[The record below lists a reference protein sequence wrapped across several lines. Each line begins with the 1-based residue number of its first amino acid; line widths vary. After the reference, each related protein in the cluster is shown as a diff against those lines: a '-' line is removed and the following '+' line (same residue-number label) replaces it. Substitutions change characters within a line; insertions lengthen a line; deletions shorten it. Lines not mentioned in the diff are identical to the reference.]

1 MSGEQIICKKSSG
14 ESQIDRDNVGQK
26 LATGQPYQR
35 LHVIRKGGSKIE
47 LNHAHK

>member
-1 MSGEQIICKKSSG
+1 MSGEQIICKKISG
-14 ESQIDRDNVGQK
+14 ESQIDRDNVGQT